1 MSGRASRLILPQS
14 PSPALPPA
22 LSRRGF
28 LQWGGLGSL
37 SLGGLWIAEATRR
50 VAGAATPGGRDAG
63 RAGRA
68 AGAPAGGQR
77 LTDGLPPIRACI
89 FVFYYGGP
97 SHLDTYDMKPDAPAN
112 VRGEFQPIA
121 STVPGLP
128 ICEHLPYMARVMHH
142 CGQIRSLRHTNRLHD
157 SASIETHT
165 GRQAAQGDREEFA
178 PIEQFFPCH
187 GATVSALRESGRP
200 VVSHASL
207 PFVFQNVIP
216 VPCQGGGFLGGAY
229 DPFRISV
236 DPDRQSYAV
245 PELLLRDELP
255 GARIQQRL
263 ALLRN
268 GLAGGRRG
276 GTGLGSAAG
285 AGGELPG
292 GFGQF
297 YDRACDLLQ
306 SEAVREAL
314 DISREP
320 VALRERYGIYGNTS
334 QGGTNGAEQGYAR
347 HMRGQNLLVARRL
360 VEAGVPFV
368 NVFDF
373 RQQGQNW
380 DSHAQNFVQHREHLL
395 PPADRA
401 LSALIEDLAERG
413 LLDSTLVVATGEFGR
428 TPQINGQAGRD
439 HWPDCYTAVVAG
451 GGVQGGAIH
460 GASDKLGAYPARDPA
475 TPADLAATIYW
486 RFGLDPAGHV
496 RDRLGRPWKLAEGE
510 PLAGLF
516 GA

>member
-1 MSGRASRLILPQS
+1 MPMSRISDGV
-14 PSPALPPA
+14 PAGL

-37 SLGGLWIAEATRR
+37 SLGGLWSAQAARLAE
-50 VAGAATPGGRDAG
+50 GAELLSGTAPR
-63 RAGRA
+63 
-68 AGAPAGGQR
+68 PAGGR
-77 LTDGLPPIRACI
+77 GTGGPSPIKACI
-89 FVFYYGGP
+89 FLFYYGGP
-97 SHLDTYDMKPDAPAN
+97 SHLDTYDMKPDAPST

-128 ICEHLPYMARVMHH
+128 VCEHLPHMAQVMHH
-142 CGQIRSLRHTNRLHD
+142 CGLIRSLRHTNRLHD

-187 GATVSALRESGRP
+187 GSTLSALWGAGRP

-229 DPFRISV
+229 DPFRVAV

-245 PELLLRDELP
+245 PELLLREELP
-255 GARIQQRL
+255 GTRIRERL
-263 ALLRN
+263 ALLR
-268 GLAGGRRG
+268 GGPA
-276 GTGLGSAAG
+276 T
-285 AGGELPG
+285 ELPG

-314 DISREP
+314 DVSREP
-320 VALRERYGIYGNTS
+320 VAVRERYGIYGHAT

-380 DSHAQNFVQHREHLL
+380 DSHAQNFVQHKQHLL
-395 PPADRA
+395 PPADRGLAA
-401 LSALIEDLAERG
+401 LLGDLAERG

-428 TPQINGQAGRD
+428 TPQINNQAGRD
-439 HWPDCYTAVVAG
+439 HWPDCYTALVAG

-460 GASDKLGAYPARDPA
+460 GASDRLGAYPARDPA
-475 TPADLAATIYW
+475 TPADLAATIFW
-486 RFGLDPAGHV
+486 RFGFDPARHV
-496 RDRLGRPWKLAEGE
+496 QDRLGRPWKLADGE
-510 PLAGLF
+510 PLTGLF
-516 GA
+516 GSA